1 MSWEKTSDMKA
12 VIIDYHADKEIINS
26 LCSLGIDIIP
36 TVANKDVSPPLW
48 GHADMQICKCSDDL
62 FISAPSCYEYYKN
75 KLSDF
80 NVKIICGKTTLDS
93 NYPKDIAYNVAWI
106 GKSAIH
112 NFNYTDSHIK
122 EYFLHSDVEMI
133 NVLQG
138 YSKCTI
144 CVVSESAVITSDMGI
159 SKTLLEHG
167 TDVLT
172 ISDDNIDINGW
183 EYGFIGGASGKI
195 SDNTLAFCGDISA
208 HPDYNKIKEFCS
220 KYNVE
225 CISLSRKRLMDLG
238 SVILVEGTIV

>member
-1 MSWEKTSDMKA
+1 MKS
-12 VIIDYHADKEIINS
+12 VIIDYRADEEIINS
-26 LCSLGIDIIP
+26 LKSLGFGIIP
-36 TVANKDVSPPLW
+36 TVENKVVSKPLW

-62 FISAPSCYEYYKN
+62 YICAPLCYEYYKN
-75 KLSDF
+75 KLADF

-112 NFNYTDSHIK
+112 NFNYTDAYIK
-122 EYFLHSDVEMI
+122 EYFTHSNVEMI
-133 NVLQG
+133 NVFQG

-144 CVVSESAVITSDMGI
+144 CVVSDGAIITSDLGI

-172 ISDDNIDINGW
+172 ISAGNIDINGW

-195 SDNTLAFCGDISA
+195 SDNTIAFCGDICT
-208 HPDYNKIKEFCS
+208 HPDYNKIKKFCS

-225 CISLSRKRLMDLG
+225 CISLSKKRLMDLG
-238 SVILVEGTIV
+238 SIILVEDTIV

>member
-1 MSWEKTSDMKA
+1 MSEEKTSDMKA
-12 VIIDYHADKEIINS
+12 VIIDYRADKEIINS
-26 LCSLGIDIIP
+26 LKSLGFDIIP
-36 TVANKDVSPPLW
+36 TVENKEVSPPLW
-48 GHADMQICKCSDDL
+48 GHADMQICKCSDNV
-62 FISAPSCYEYYKN
+62 FISTPLCYEYYKN
-75 KLSDF
+75 KLADF
-80 NVKIICGKTTLDS
+80 NVKIICGKTTLGS

-112 NFNYTDSHIK
+112 NFDYTDANIK
-122 EYFLHSDVEMI
+122 EYFLQTGIDMI

-144 CVVSESAVITSDMGI
+144 CVVSEGAVITSDIGI
-159 SKTLLEHG
+159 SKTLLKHG

-172 ISDDNIDINGW
+172 ISNGNININGW

-220 KYNVE
+220 NYNVE

-238 SVILVEGTIV
+238 SVILVEDTIV